1 MKLLFSKK
9 GQNKTNW
16 LQFLL
21 ILNVSALSATVV
33 QGQSSSP
40 VNRII
45 ENLFQDSPA
54 IGTFTR
60 TPETDIDFTV
70 IDEQYGEFD
79 INDVRKALVDMRV
92 NNRSPIVAP
101 IVRIPLAARDA
112 PQDVVRLLLD
122 AGVFGIMFPDIET
135 QEQATAAIGSMR
147 FPQPVDAADQVPPG
161 LRGSGSGSAPGYWG
175 TNEEEYRTQADV
187 WPLDPA
193 GKLVAMIQI
202 ESLTGIRALNE
213 ILEVPGIGVIFLGPT
228 DLASSTG
235 AEGPNAPTVEALVQ
249 EVLQVCLARNIPCGY
264 PIVATSHQ
272 EAERE
277 TARRLA
283 EGFKVLAVMTRA
295 Q

>member
-16 LQFLL
+16 LHFLL
-21 ILNVSALSATVV
+21 ILTMSALSATVV
-33 QGQSSSP
+33 QAQSSSP

-79 INDVRKALVDMRV
+79 INDVRKVLVDMRV
-92 NNRSPIVAP
+92 NNRPPIVAP

-112 PQDVVRLLLD
+112 PQDVVRQLLD

-147 FPQPVDAADQVPPG
+147 FPQTADAADQVPPG

-175 TNEEEYRTQADV
+175 TSEEEYRTQADV

-249 EVLQVCLARNIPCGY
+249 QVLQVCLARNIPCGY
-264 PIVATSHQ
+264 PIVANSLQ

>member
-16 LQFLL
+16 LHFLL
-21 ILNVSALSATVV
+21 ILTMSALSATVV
-33 QGQSSSP
+33 QAQSSSP

-60 TPETDIDFTV
+60 IPETDIDFTV

-79 INDVRKALVDMRV
+79 INDVRKVLVDMRV
-92 NNRSPIVAP
+92 NNRPPIVAP

-112 PQDVVRLLLD
+112 PQDVVRQLLD

-147 FPQPVDAADQVPPG
+147 FPQTADAADQVPPG

-175 TNEEEYRTQADV
+175 TSEEEYRTQADV

-249 EVLQVCLARNIPCGY
+249 QVLQVCLARNIPCGY
-264 PIVATSHQ
+264 PIVANSLQ

>member
-1 MKLLFSKK
+1 MTLSFLKTN
-9 GQNKTNW
+9 QVKTNW
-16 LQFLL
+16 LRFLL
-21 ILNVSALSATVV
+21 ILTASALSAGMV
-33 QGQSSSP
+33 QAQSSSP
-40 VNRII
+40 VNRVI
-45 ENLFQDSPA
+45 ENLFQDKPA
-54 IGTFTR
+54 IGTFTQ

-79 INDVRKALVDMRV
+79 INDVRKVLVDMRV

-112 PQDVVRLLLD
+112 PQDVVRQLLD

-135 QEQATAAIGSMR
+135 QEQATAAISSMR
-147 FPQPVDAADQVPPG
+147 FPQTAGAADQVPPG
-161 LRGSGSGSAPGYWG
+161 LRGSGYGSAPGYWG
-175 TNEEEYRTQADV
+175 TSEEEYRTQADV

-202 ESLTGIRALNE
+202 ESLAGIRALNE
-213 ILEVPGIGVIFLGPT
+213 ILEVPGIGVVFLGPT
-228 DLASSTG
+228 DLASSIG
-235 AEGPNAPTVEALVQ
+235 AEGPNAPSVEALVQ

-264 PIVATSHQ
+264 PIVANSHQ

>member
-79 INDVRKALVDMRV
+79 INDVRKVLVDMRV
-92 NNRSPIVAP
+92 DNRPPIVAP

>member
-16 LQFLL
+16 LHFLL
-21 ILNVSALSATVV
+21 ILTMSALSATVV
-33 QGQSSSP
+33 QAQSSSP

-60 TPETDIDFTV
+60 IPETDIDFTV

-79 INDVRKALVDMRV
+79 INDVRKVLVDMRV
-92 NNRSPIVAP
+92 NNRPPIVAP

-112 PQDVVRLLLD
+112 PQDVVRQLLD

-147 FPQPVDAADQVPPG
+147 FPQTADAADQVPPG

-175 TNEEEYRTQADV
+175 TSEEEYRTQADV

-249 EVLQVCLARNIPCGY
+249 QVLQVCLARNIPCGY
-264 PIVATSHQ
+264 PIVANSLQ

-277 TARRLA
+277 MARRLA

>member
-16 LQFLL
+16 LHFLL
-21 ILNVSALSATVV
+21 ILTMSALSATVV
-33 QGQSSSP
+33 QAQSSSP

-60 TPETDIDFTV
+60 IPETDIDFTV

-112 PQDVVRLLLD
+112 PQDVVRQLLD

-147 FPQPVDAADQVPPG
+147 FPQTADAADQVPPG

-175 TNEEEYRTQADV
+175 TSEEEYRTQADV

-249 EVLQVCLARNIPCGY
+249 QVLQVCLARNIPCGY
-264 PIVATSHQ
+264 PIVANSLQ